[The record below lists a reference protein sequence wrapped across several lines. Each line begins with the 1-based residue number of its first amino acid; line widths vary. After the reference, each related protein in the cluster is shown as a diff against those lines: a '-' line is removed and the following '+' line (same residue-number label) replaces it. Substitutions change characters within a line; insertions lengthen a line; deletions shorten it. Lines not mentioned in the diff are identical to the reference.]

1 MMMTHPRWA
10 FNSSADAGIHQ
21 LNPLSRPKLIM
32 IEVCL
37 LSLFLKVRLRDQL
50 IKVVYFPGYQGIDI
64 NIGTDMLYKIV
75 YVDLSRHICQ
85 RIYIR
90 IYIRIVIWIN
100 RCLLLWYSLFLRLG
114 LRLAR
119 YQNMTKLIY
128 NQE

>member
-32 IEVCL
+32 IEVSL

-75 YVDLSRHICQ
+75 YVDLSRHICP

-100 RCLLLWYSLFLRLG
+100 RCLLLWYLLFLRLG
-114 LRLAR
+114 LRLCKVSE
-119 YQNMTKLIY
+119 YDKIKI
-128 NQE
+128 